1 MLSVQI
7 PFHQN
12 RFLHLLMAAMALVL
26 AVSAY
31 HPTMVIDWVLEN
43 LLTVVLGIALALSYH
58 RVPLSKTSYLLI
70 FVYLSLH
77 EWGAHHKYAD
87 VPLGEWMKVWLHT
100 TRNHYDRAMHFFF
113 GLLLGYPMMEAF
125 MHLTKVRNAW
135 RYWFPMEASLAFG
148 AIYEIIESMVASY
161 VSPEAGEAFVGMQG
175 DMWDAQKDIGLG
187 FAGAAMA
194 MLFTWRFSKHP
205 LRQELPNALN

>member
-1 MLSVQI
+1 MLSSQI
-7 PFHQN
+7 PFRQN
-12 RFLHLLMAAMALVL
+12 RFLHLLLAAMSLVL
-26 AVSAY
+26 ALSAY
-31 HPTMVIDWVLEN
+31 HPAMLFDWFLEN
-43 LLTVVLGIALALSYH
+43 LLTVVLAIALALSYH

-70 FVYLSLH
+70 FLYLSLH

-87 VPLGEWMKVWLHT
+87 VPLGEWMKAWLHT
-100 TRNHYDRAMHFFF
+100 TRNHYDRVMHFFF

-135 RYWFPMEASLAFG
+135 RFWFPMEASLAFG

-161 VSPEAGEAFVGMQG
+161 ASPEAGEAFVGMQG

-187 FAGAAMA
+187 FAGAAIAMA
-194 MLFTWRFSKHP
+194 IVWQFSKQASQP
-205 LRQELPNALN
+205 MR